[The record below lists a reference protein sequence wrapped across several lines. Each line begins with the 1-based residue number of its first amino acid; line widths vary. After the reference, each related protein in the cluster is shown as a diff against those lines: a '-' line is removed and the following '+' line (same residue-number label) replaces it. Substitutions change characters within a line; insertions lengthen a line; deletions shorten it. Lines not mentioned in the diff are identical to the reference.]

1 LLNAIFLVLLCMAP
15 QLAEILKLSL
25 PERILWAEAIW
36 NSITA
41 DNKSFDKIQLSAK
54 EKKYL
59 DKVAIEFEANPHQGS
74 SWKEVKKRILS
85 AKK

>member
-1 LLNAIFLVLLCMAP
+1 MAP
-15 QLAEILKLSL
+15 QLTEILKLSL

-41 DNKSFDKIQLSAK
+41 ENKSFDTIQLSAK
-54 EKKYL
+54 EKKSL
-59 DKVAIEFEANPHQGS
+59 DKIAFEFEANPHIGS
-74 SWKEVKKRILS
+74 SWTEVKKRILA